1 MEPLFGAFGSVLMGP
16 DFGLQPRDL
25 FFGRTKLVGK
35 LLSQVER
42 LLTICFGHSGRLVK
56 QPHDGLPSVVK
67 LGCFIRTGVLR
78 RMTKRDYGLRLVC
91 VCLIATRLITHD
103 PLLDR
108 YSRPKSINLNL

>member
-1 MEPLFGAFGSVLMGP
+1 MEPLFGALGP
-16 DFGLQPRDL
+16 LLVSLGVGLQLRDPT
-25 FFGRTKLVGK
+25 FGRAKFMGK
-35 LLSQVER
+35 LLGHIER
-42 LLTICFGHSGRLVK
+42 LLAIRFGHSGRLVK

-103 PLLDR
+103 TLLDR
-108 YSRPKSINLNL
+108 YSR